1 MKTAFPFE
9 LHTHGHGGGFVI
21 FETGEAVALPLLA
34 LRRAVLRGAAQQSVV
49 LEFDAQV
56 AVIDGT
62 GLTDLF
68 AHLLSGR
75 LKAVRC
81 GRHEACVVES
91 IRLTDA

>member
-1 MKTAFPFE
+1 MKNVFPFE
-9 LHTHGHGGGFVI
+9 LHTQGHGGGFVI
-21 FETGEAVALPLLA
+21 FETSEAVALSLMA
-34 LRRAVLRGAAQQSVV
+34 LRRAVLRGEAQQSVL

-56 AVIDGT
+56 VVIDGT
-62 GLTDLF
+62 GLDDLF